1 MVDLSLPSLI
11 LPRYMYIKESVE
23 YGTSTWTS
31 CHAHQFCSYCTIQY
45 GYYRRHTRLG
55 NLTPSIQRTHTRP
68 HPDSS
73 LLFSALLING
83 TLQVV
88 ASLGRRRAPV
98 PSPQESS
105 IMMRRKIRVETLVLG
120 LTFLALLDER
130 IDFMSSSSYGI
141 QRLRSTIL
149 ADEMTNTTA
158 NVDKSENPWNRHF
171 ALLHPENKTRCAAVS
186 MRNVCIIV
194 NVSCQFMVSFV
205 LHSILP
211 HFVWI
216 GAPKT
221 LSLLQVHRQ

>member
-1 MVDLSLPSLI
+1 
-11 LPRYMYIKESVE
+11 
-23 YGTSTWTS
+23 
-31 CHAHQFCSYCTIQY
+31 
-45 GYYRRHTRLG
+45 
-55 NLTPSIQRTHTRP
+55 
-68 HPDSS
+68 
-73 LLFSALLING
+73 
-83 TLQVV
+83 
-88 ASLGRRRAPV
+88 
-98 PSPQESS
+98 
-105 IMMRRKIRVETLVLG
+105 MMMRKIRVETLVLG

-141 QRLRSTIL
+141 QGLRSTTTAL

-211 HFVWI
+211 HFV
-216 GAPKT
+216 
-221 LSLLQVHRQ
+221 